1 MAGRNEAY
9 VNERLRMM
17 GVKRLTTE
25 EKKEFDEK
33 IRIYQNEKLA
43 LNDLRKQIS
52 EIEAKL
58 EKKLPSIPG
67 AEYIHNQ
74 NVGACGFRTVFKLAN
89 NTGRENMF
97 YCVYCDKPFQIDQ
110 DDLRYSGV
118 QSAI

>member
-58 EKKLPSIPG
+58 EKKLPSILE
-67 AEYIHNQ
+67 AEYIHDSDI
-74 NVGACGFRTVFKLAN
+74 GGCGFKTVLKLEK
-89 NTGRENMF
+89 NTGGEDLY
-97 YCVYCDKPFQIDQ
+97 YCVYCDKHFQLDP